1 MTEYYNNKTFY
12 ITFPTML
19 TETKTLLSLHQWM
32 NGNQMLLSRTP
43 IFADIRVFSYPLLL
57 IAIYSY
63 GIYSKDKQSK
73 YLSLYLFSSTIAVFA
88 VNAGIK
94 LFVSRPRPYDI
105 LSLDIPREELML
117 QSIPT
122 DSFPSDHAWVSASIA
137 MWLTLRGIKHK
148 QKHRIYL
155 SIPFWLMS
163 ISMWLGRVMIGIH
176 RPTDIITWMLI
187 WIIVAYLLIQKQHPL
202 IKKIYTL
209 YDRCIQREK
218 NLRNI
223 LRFSKK

>member
-122 DSFPSDHAWVSASIA
+122 DSFPSDHA
-137 MWLTLRGIKHK
+137 
-148 QKHRIYL
+148 
-155 SIPFWLMS
+155 
-163 ISMWLGRVMIGIH
+163 
-176 RPTDIITWMLI
+176 
-187 WIIVAYLLIQKQHPL
+187 
-202 IKKIYTL
+202 
-209 YDRCIQREK
+209 
-218 NLRNI
+218 
-223 LRFSKK
+223 